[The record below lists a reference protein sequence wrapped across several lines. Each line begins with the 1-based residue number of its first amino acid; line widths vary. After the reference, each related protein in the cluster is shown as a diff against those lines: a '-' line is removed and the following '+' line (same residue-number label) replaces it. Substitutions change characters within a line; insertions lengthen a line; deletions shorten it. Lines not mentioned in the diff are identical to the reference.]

1 MRCESLVTYAR
12 YNIQSQ
18 YRTNA
23 IYSLCI
29 TLFTGFVMSI
39 GSIMISSETE
49 RIVTE
54 PITKMVNIIKLLADD
69 PLKKPEMPVFSPEE
83 LNNTN

>member
-1 MRCESLVTYAR
+1 
-12 YNIQSQ
+12 
-18 YRTNA
+18 
-23 IYSLCI
+23 
-29 TLFTGFVMSI
+29 MSI

-69 PLKKPEMPVFSPEE
+69 PLKKPEKPVFTPEE
-83 LNNTN
+83 LNNIN

>member
-1 MRCESLVTYAR
+1 MC
-12 YNIQSQ
+12 
-18 YRTNA
+18 
-23 IYSLCI
+23 
-29 TLFTGFVMSI
+29 I

-69 PLKKPEMPVFSPEE
+69 PLKKPEKPVFTPEE
-83 LNNTN
+83 LNNTNLDEVKTEEL

>member
-1 MRCESLVTYAR
+1 
-12 YNIQSQ
+12 
-18 YRTNA
+18 
-23 IYSLCI
+23 
-29 TLFTGFVMSI
+29 MSI

-69 PLKKPEMPVFSPEE
+69 PLKKPEKPVFTLEE
-83 LNNTN
+83 LNNIN